1 MESDHDVLASSVS
14 KLWIMEL
21 VVRQLEPD
29 RRNGIAFA
37 DDQRFE
43 HNDDWWK
50 SEELFKRPSVQFGTR
65 ANYSF
70 LVENEEIAR
79 ALVCADRSPLGGY
92 SLPRRAQTVHE
103 IQFIEVRPDLRGQ
116 GWGVRVVDSLRPL
129 HPGWLTALALPQ
141 AEGFWS
147 RTGWQRVL
155 PDGDDGRSTAFVVFT

>member
-1 MESDHDVLASSVS
+1 MEF
-14 KLWIMEL
+14 
-21 VVRQLEPD
+21 VVRQLAPD
-29 RRNGIAFA
+29 RRTGVAFA
-37 DDQRFE
+37 DDPRFE
-43 HNDDWWK
+43 HNNDWWE

-65 ANYSF
+65 ISYSF
-70 LVENEEIAR
+70 FVGNEEIAR

-103 IQFIEVRPDLRGQ
+103 IQFLEVRPDLRRQ
-116 GWGVRVVDSLRPL
+116 GLGGRVVESLRPL

-141 AEGFWS
+141 AEGFWR